1 MTDFR
6 SLPWFTDLSSA
17 ITEARRTNKPILSLR
32 LLGNLPDEL
41 TCANS
46 RFFKRV
52 LYPEPRIHQL
62 LRQDFVLHWQSVR
75 PVPLVTLDFGN
86 GRRITKTLTGNSAHL
101 VLDSHGR
108 LVDALPGL
116 FDPDTFLALLAQA
129 RTFAHADRRTLPQ
142 LHAWAMLGAGG
153 PPAAPPPPSRAM
165 TASMLAM
172 SKHRVELP
180 VLRQV
185 EPLPQTPSGIADDTA
200 KNTELHA
207 RIHEA
212 FAHNT
217 EWAGIDGFVE
227 WLYAELFEMPL
238 HDPALG
244 LDVPDPFDD
253 VSYAPGPT
261 THRTGP
267 SALSTAPRARGTAPH
282 ARGTA
287 PSGWI
292 VTPHAHPHSGDSSMG
307 TSSNGT
313 SSNGA
318 SWSGASSSG
327 TSSSGAY
334 RTSASSHGATSPDHA
349 QSASSHASTSPRLTT
364 PARANSASSSM
375 PARHPQSASSH
386 ASTSPRLTTPA
397 RSNSASSSTPARL
410 ASATSRSS
418 SPTSR

>member
-17 ITEARRTNKPILSLR
+17 ITEARRTTKPILSLR

-52 LYPEPRIHQL
+52 LYREPRIHQL

-75 PVPLVTLDFGN
+75 PVPLVTLDFGD

-101 VLDSHGR
+101 VLDSNGR

-116 FDPDTFLALLAQA
+116 FDPDTFIALLGQA
-129 RTFAHADRRTLPQ
+129 RTFARADRRTLPQ
-142 LHAWAMLGAGG
+142 LHAWAMLAAGPG
-153 PPAAPPPPSRAM
+153 SAPPAPSRAM
-165 TASMLAM
+165 TASMLAT

-212 FAHNT
+212 FAQST

-227 WLYAELFEMPL
+227 WLYAEVFEMPL

-244 LDVPDPFDD
+244 LDVPDPFAD
-253 VSYAPGPT
+253 VSYAP
-261 THRTGP
+261 P
-267 SALSTAPRARGTAPH
+267 S
-282 ARGTA
+282 
-287 PSGWI
+287 SGWS
-292 VTPHAHPHSGDSSMG
+292 VASHAHPSTPPDHA
-307 TSSNGT
+307 T
-313 SSNGA
+313 GA
-318 SWSGASSSG
+318 SHAS
-327 TSSSGAY
+327 TS
-334 RTSASSHGATSPDHA
+334 RDHA
-349 QSASSHASTSPRLTT
+349 QSASSHAP
-364 PARANSASSSM
+364 
-375 PARHPQSASSH
+375 
-386 ASTSPRLTTPA
+386 TSPRLTTPA
-397 RSNSASSSTPARL
+397 RSNSASSSMPARV
-410 ASATSRSS
+410 AIATSR
-418 SPTSR
+418 